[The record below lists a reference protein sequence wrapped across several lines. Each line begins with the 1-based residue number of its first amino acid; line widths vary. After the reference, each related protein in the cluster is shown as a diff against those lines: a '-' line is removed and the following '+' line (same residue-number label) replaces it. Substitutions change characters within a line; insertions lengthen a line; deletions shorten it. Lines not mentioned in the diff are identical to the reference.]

1 MDPVCSNGT
10 SGGQGGQRDPFCG
23 PWQRWR
29 HSTAQYGNNS
39 NSNAISKSKDKLTT
53 IMIAV
58 TFSAQSLKAIKGEGG
73 YNTHTLH
80 CVSFHEYEEE
90 KRRRTLP
97 FARTLTTHCSIKP
110 GNEDENTETVKR

>member
-1 MDPVCSNGT
+1 MGRAVSETRSAGRG
-10 SGGQGGQRDPFCG
+10 SAGG
-23 PWQRWR
+23 
-29 HSTAQYGNNS
+29 TAQHNTVTT
-39 NSNAISKSKDKLTT
+39 AIVQVFAATSKDKLTT